1 MSDRDTVP
9 KRCMYNSCVLSLS
22 LINRPQPS
30 HHYRDREREISF
42 STIQSNILPSMVYLP
57 TDIFTVS
64 PAFFHF
70 LLDLIAF

>member
-30 HHYRDREREISF
+30 HHYRDRVREREREISF

-64 PAFFHF
+64 PAFFSF
-70 LLDLIAF
+70 FT